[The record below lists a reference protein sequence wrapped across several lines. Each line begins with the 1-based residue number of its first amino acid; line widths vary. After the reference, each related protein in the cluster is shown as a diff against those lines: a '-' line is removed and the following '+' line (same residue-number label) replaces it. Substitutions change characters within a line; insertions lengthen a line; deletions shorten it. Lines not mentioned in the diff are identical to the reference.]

1 MHTFRIPLAAVVV
14 IVVLALSCASSNAA
28 SDSGSEGACAYP
40 ATDTFSINGTSLTNY
55 DSTSVGQ
62 GCDPYLTALYSTVL
76 SKTQVWANSGW
87 TDTNTSGDGVWHQQ
101 VLITMP
107 AQAAGTF
114 DLSTGATL
122 EYAIDQTTSCTA
134 SASALTLTV
143 TAYGDVGS
151 LITGTYS
158 ATLTDSAA
166 SGKCPTS
173 LDGNFS
179 VTRAQ

>member
-1 MHTFRIPLAAVVV
+1 MHTFRVPLAVVVV

-28 SDSGSEGACAYP
+28 SDSGTDSSCAYP
-40 ATDTFSINGTSLTNY
+40 STDTFSINGTSLTNY

-62 GCDPYLTALYSTVL
+62 GCDPYLIGLYSTVL
-76 SKTQVWANSGW
+76 SKTQLWANSGW
-87 TDTNTSGDGVWHQQ
+87 TDSNTSGDGVWHQQ
-101 VLITMP
+101 VLITIP
-107 AQAAGTF
+107 AQAAGNY
-114 DLSTGATL
+114 DLSSGATL
-122 EYAIDQTTSCTA
+122 EYAIDQTISCT
-134 SASALTLTV
+134 ASALTLTV

-151 LITGTYS
+151 RITGTYS

-166 SGKCPTS
+166 SGKCPAS